1 MAARTKLTKNLEEVE
16 VKLLFGMT
24 KRQLIFFII
33 GGVIGFIVYMI
44 TNPIIGLKLS
54 LMLFTLIILPFF
66 VIGFIKI
73 DNIGLEKH
81 LYNYLKRKNNSK
93 FRVYKIKNNF
103 RKIAKTTKNEERRE
117 NENHK
122 KKQEKPNSKD
132 V

>member
-24 KRQLIFFII
+24 KRQLIFFLI

-54 LMLFTLIILPFF
+54 LMLFTLIILPFI

-73 DNIGLEKH
+73 DNIGLEKYI
-81 LYNYLKRKNNSK
+81 YNYLKRKNNSK
-93 FRVYKIKNNF
+93 LRVYKIENNF
-103 RKIAKTTKNEERRE
+103 RKIIKTIKNEERRE

-122 KKQEKPNSKD
+122 KKQEKSNSKD